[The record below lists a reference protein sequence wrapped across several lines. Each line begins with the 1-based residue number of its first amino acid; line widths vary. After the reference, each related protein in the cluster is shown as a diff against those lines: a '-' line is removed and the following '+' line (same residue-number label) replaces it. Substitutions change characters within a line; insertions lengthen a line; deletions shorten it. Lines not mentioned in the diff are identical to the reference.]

1 MEIIRIIIT
10 SLGSLIVLF
19 ILTKIMGKRE
29 MSELSM
35 FDYINSITIGSIA
48 AEMATAL
55 EDDYLKPLTAMI
67 VYALFSTLVSYLTC
81 KSIKFRRLMEGN
93 TILLFQ
99 NGKIFYKNLLKA
111 KFDVDEFLSMCRV
124 QGYFDLEDVFT
135 IFLEPNGKLS
145 ILPKV
150 DNRPVNTKDLNLSPN
165 QNYPLAN
172 VIIDG
177 KIMERNL
184 KLTGKNIKWIDKQLA
199 NYSIELK
206 DVLLA
211 TCDITKDT
219 LNVYGKIAE
228 KPSED
233 IFE

>member
-177 KIMERNL
+177 KIMECNL

>member
-111 KFDVDEFLSMCRV
+111 KIDVDEFLSMCRV

-184 KLTGKNIKWIDKQLA
+184 KLTGKNMKWIDKQLA

>member
-111 KFDVDEFLSMCRV
+111 KIDVDEFLSMCRV